1 MSDKELQRALLKERR
16 AAEKCE
22 RLKVQCR
29 SQAALMTRLF
39 ASKLGEQGEL
49 LSEALDRGASS
60 ELAGRAAA
68 FRESTA
74 WILGEIEAGGIEGAS
89 DAELDALRAENAALV
104 DARDELERRYLS
116 EAMER
121 LKADHKEALKKAK
134 AKARAADGDAVKN
147 AEKEKEQLMSAME
160 KEVEALIAEER
171 AKFDKERERL
181 EKSAAKAKKSAKG
194 NTKALSALAKQVR
207 ALKPQIAAA
216 RREARAT
223 LAELPAV
230 SKDVAAQILSR
241 VRSTERELAETTR
254 KYKRELGERKRL
266 HNLVQ
271 ELRGNIRVFC
281 RVRPVSKRE
290 REHAGEGMAS
300 CVSFPNDGE
309 INVARGVACLRR
321 EFCESGAR
329 FPRCEAQ
336 LRCTHGQ
343 TIRHSS
349 SRSDG
354 PSYPRAQVASG
365 RKEKTFEYDQVFN
378 VDSKQADVYEEISG
392 LVTSVLDGY
401 NVCIFA
407 YGQTGSGKTYTMTGP
422 PEDRGCNLRALQDLF
437 AKAADRRGDTDDKIK
452 VSVIEVYNEQ
462 IRDLLS
468 DKVGAKKLEVRRGD
482 RGNYVPDLTEVD
494 VRGDDEVLELM
505 AISDRARSMAST
517 DMNEQSSRSHM
528 LMNVTVESFHKAT
541 GVTTVG
547 KLHLVDLAGSE
558 RPSKSGA
565 TGQALKEAQNINK
578 SLSALGDVIAARAQG
593 SAHIPFRNS
602 TLTHLLQDS
611 LSQDSKTLMFCC
623 ISPILYN
630 VDETF
635 CTLTFAS
642 RVGSVELGKATK
654 QVVGGAA
661 PGKKPQRKSI
671 A

>member
-1 MSDKELQRALLKERR
+1 M
-16 AAEKCE
+16 
-22 RLKVQCR
+22 
-29 SQAALMTRLF
+29 
-39 ASKLGEQGEL
+39 
-49 LSEALDRGASS
+49 
-60 ELAGRAAA
+60 
-68 FRESTA
+68 
-74 WILGEIEAGGIEGAS
+74 
-89 DAELDALRAENAALV
+89 
-104 DARDELERRYLS
+104 
-116 EAMER
+116 
-121 LKADHKEALKKAK
+121 
-134 AKARAADGDAVKN
+134 
-147 AEKEKEQLMSAME
+147 
-160 KEVEALIAEER
+160 
-171 AKFDKERERL
+171 
-181 EKSAAKAKKSAKG
+181 
-194 NTKALSALAKQVR
+194 
-207 ALKPQIAAA
+207 
-216 RREARAT
+216 
-223 LAELPAV
+223 
-230 SKDVAAQILSR
+230 
-241 VRSTERELAETTR
+241 
-254 KYKRELGERKRL
+254 
-266 HNLVQ
+266 
-271 ELRGNIRVFC
+271 
-281 RVRPVSKRE
+281 
-290 REHAGEGMAS
+290 
-300 CVSFPNDGE
+300 
-309 INVARGVACLRR
+309 
-321 EFCESGAR
+321 
-329 FPRCEAQ
+329 
-336 LRCTHGQ
+336 
-343 TIRHSS
+343 S

>member
-49 LSEALDRGASS
+49 LSEALDRGASA

-104 DARDELERRYLS
+104 DARDELERRYVEGGTTLTAPEPS
-116 EAMER
+116 HAEQRIRDLEDELDA
-121 LKADHKEALKKAK
+121 ADHKEALKKAK

-194 NTKALSALAKQVR
+194 NTKALSALAKQ
-207 ALKPQIAAA
+207 
-216 RREARAT
+216 
-223 LAELPAV
+223 LPAV

-290 REHAGEGMAS
+290 REHAGEDMAS
-300 CVSFPNDGE
+300 
-309 INVARGVACLRR
+309 
-321 EFCESGAR
+321 
-329 FPRCEAQ
+329 
-336 LRCTHGQ
+336 
-343 TIRHSS
+343 
-349 SRSDG
+349 
-354 PSYPRAQVASG
+354 RAAA
-365 RKEKTFEYDQVFN
+365 EKTFEYDQVFN

-392 LVTSVLDGY
+392 L
-401 NVCIFA
+401 
-407 YGQTGSGKTYTMTGP
+407 
-422 PEDRGCNLRALQDLF
+422 DLF

-494 VRGDDEVLELM
+494 VRGDDE
-505 AISDRARSMAST
+505 
-517 DMNEQSSRSHM
+517 
-528 LMNVTVESFHKAT
+528 
-541 GVTTVG
+541 
-547 KLHLVDLAGSE
+547 
-558 RPSKSGA
+558 
-565 TGQALKEAQNINK
+565 ALKEAQNINK
-578 SLSALGDVIAARAQG
+578 SLARSATSSRRARAG

-654 QVVGGAA
+654 RVVGGAA

>member
-1 MSDKELQRALLKERR
+1 
-16 AAEKCE
+16 
-22 RLKVQCR
+22 
-29 SQAALMTRLF
+29 
-39 ASKLGEQGEL
+39 
-49 LSEALDRGASS
+49 
-60 ELAGRAAA
+60 
-68 FRESTA
+68 
-74 WILGEIEAGGIEGAS
+74 
-89 DAELDALRAENAALV
+89 
-104 DARDELERRYLS
+104 
-116 EAMER
+116 
-121 LKADHKEALKKAK
+121 
-134 AKARAADGDAVKN
+134 
-147 AEKEKEQLMSAME
+147 EKEKEQLMSAME

-290 REHAGEGMAS
+290 REHAGEDMAS

-309 INVARGVACLRR
+309 IN
-321 EFCESGAR
+321 
-329 FPRCEAQ
+329 
-336 LRCTHGQ
+336 
-343 TIRHSS
+343 
-349 SRSDG
+349 
-354 PSYPRAQVASG
+354 VASG

-654 QVVGGAA
+654 Q
-661 PGKKPQRKSI
+661 
-671 A
+671 